1 MTATHSA
8 LFAFSCLL
16 VSVVARTSS
25 AQTIYWT
32 DLGTSKIQRV
42 DLSEG
47 VVEDLVTSP
56 QVFSPV
62 DIALDLAGG
71 KMYWTDSAL
80 GDLNI
85 VRADLDGSNVQPLIF
100 HVNTPSGIALDV
112 PGGKMYWT
120 DIAAGK
126 IQRANLDGSG
136 LEDLVIQP
144 AVQSPVDIALDLVG
158 NKFYWTESTPADFMI
173 LRADLDGNNVEFL
186 VTGLISPSG
195 IALDVPGGKI
205 YWTDL
210 GSDKIQRANLNGSGV
225 EDLVTTSIFEPVGIA
240 LDLPAGKMY
249 WTDASPGD
257 FYLHRANLDGSNRE
271 LFVTGLL
278 SPSGIALAL
287 QPEGVPTLSEW
298 GLVWMTLTLVALGAV
313 LLISPR
319 DLRANSMD

>member
-16 VSVVARTSS
+16 VSVVARPSS

-42 DLSEG
+42 DLSAG

-85 VRADLDGSNVQPLIF
+85 VRADLN
-100 HVNTPSGIALDV
+100 
-112 PGGKMYWT
+112 
-120 DIAAGK
+120 
-126 IQRANLDGSG
+126 
-136 LEDLVIQP
+136 
-144 AVQSPVDIALDLVG
+144 
-158 NKFYWTESTPADFMI
+158 
-173 LRADLDGNNVEFL
+173 
-186 VTGLISPSG
+186 
-195 IALDVPGGKI
+195 
-205 YWTDL
+205 
-210 GSDKIQRANLNGSGV
+210 
-225 EDLVTTSIFEPVGIA
+225 
-240 LDLPAGKMY
+240 
-249 WTDASPGD
+249 
-257 FYLHRANLDGSNRE
+257 GSNRE

-287 QPEGVPTLSEW
+287 RPEGVPTLSEW